1 MRLPADLMFLDID
14 DMTTLIVEPNY
25 AHIES
30 PEPWTYRERSTTY
43 DNPFMT
49 DEPAFDSKFADQWEH
64 GV

>member
-25 AHIES
+25 AAIDS

-43 DNPFMT
+43 DNPFMV
-49 DEPAFDSKFADQWEH
+49 DEPEFDAKFHDKWEH

>member
-25 AHIES
+25 AHIDS
-30 PEPWTYRERSTTY
+30 PEPWIYRERET
-43 DNPFMT
+43 NPFMV
-49 DEPAFDSKFADQWEH
+49 DEPEFDAEFHDKWEH

>member
-14 DMTTLIVEPNY
+14 DLTTLIVEPNY

-30 PEPWTYRERSTTY
+30 PEPWTYRERET
-43 DNPFMT
+43 NPFMV
-49 DEPAFDSKFADQWEH
+49 DEPEFDAEFHDKWAH